1 MTGTN
6 FHSEQLKRVG
16 ASLFNP
22 QVKASKQ
29 DYKDTAETLKDLR
42 SDANIWLRSV
52 TNKDAQFKGTQQF
65 IKNLQKE
72 YDIEIITGHSLG
84 GRDAIIIGTSN
95 GIKKIV
101 VYNPAPLAIKGT
113 RILKTP
119 LSPLLSSYFDTK
131 MMMM

>member
-42 SDANIWLRSV
+42 SDANIGLRSV

-65 IKNLQKE
+65 IKNLQK
-72 YDIEIITGHSLG
+72 
-84 GRDAIIIGTSN
+84 
-95 GIKKIV
+95 V
-101 VYNPAPLAIKGT
+101 
-113 RILKTP
+113 
-119 LSPLLSSYFDTK
+119 
-131 MMMM
+131 